1 MTWKRMKQHNNNT
14 VDVCCKDGEWL
25 WNDDDNYSHDDFVVV
40 EGMSIGQLPEIMD
53 DIVAIIGGEVQQR
66 KKQQQQDAATVVD
79 TADATVALAR

>member
-40 EGMSIGQLPEIMD
+40 EGMSIGQ
-53 DIVAIIGGEVQQR
+53 R
-66 KKQQQQDAATVVD
+66 
-79 TADATVALAR
+79 ARMLLLLERARNNA